1 MSGFY
6 TDNYGVFADFMTKH
20 LLAFTPPLLR
30 SLFFGLSLQVVIF
43 INVQIIGHVVRFTR
57 QDKFTF
63 RLLYIYI
70 EYIIGTFHRLQTARD
85 KLERCLLS
93 PRIPQ
98 PLSRQLLEGCL
109 RSCGAFAPGQT
120 LRRRAVRR
128 KRMDADFGLR
138 TDISANPRHC
148 VVLCCVRCVML

>member
-20 LLAFTPPLLR
+20 LLAFTLPLLR

-63 RLLYIYI
+63 RLLNIYIY
-70 EYIIGTFHRLQTARD
+70 
-85 KLERCLLS
+85 
-93 PRIPQ
+93 RIYNWNISQ
-98 PLSRQLLEGCL
+98 IANSTRQ
-109 RSCGAFAPGQT
+109 A
-120 LRRRAVRR
+120 
-128 KRMDADFGLR
+128 
-138 TDISANPRHC
+138 
-148 VVLCCVRCVML
+148 